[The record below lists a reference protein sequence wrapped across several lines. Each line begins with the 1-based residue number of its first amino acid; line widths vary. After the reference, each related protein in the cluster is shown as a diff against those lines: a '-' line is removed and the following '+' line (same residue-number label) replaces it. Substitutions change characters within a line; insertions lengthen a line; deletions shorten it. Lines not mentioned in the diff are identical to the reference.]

1 LKAESSPKG
10 AFNPHARA
18 APATEF
24 HNSAIRS
31 PFFSQLSLPSI
42 KENVTEGTM
51 AETEPM
57 TVDERRKCLHKV
69 RLRCWV
75 APPKKERSRLLD
87 EARAIPGVHRKS
99 LMRPVQGELAGACA
113 VCQPLALRQEIQ
125 TLIDRLSALPCAPK
139 GVIEDVRL
147 TLGEKVLLPA

>member
-1 LKAESSPKG
+1 MFWGRVKS
-10 AFNPHARA
+10 
-18 APATEF
+18 
-24 HNSAIRS
+24 
-31 PFFSQLSLPSI
+31 

-75 APPKKERSRLLD
+75 ALPKKERSRLLD

-113 VCQPLALRQEIQ
+113 VCQPPRPAPGNSNP
-125 TLIDRLSALPCAPK
+125 DRPL
-139 GVIEDVRL
+139 ERF
-147 TLGEKVLLPA
+147 T